1 MDTKNFVNNAS
12 THLKKY
18 QKGYGLTI
26 ILILLLVAILVI
38 IRTIK
43 NNSFVSDESSP
54 SFLVQSTQALLFT
67 ATPTVLSTP
76 TLVLVST
83 PSNLWTVKNI
93 LGKQTINGFTSLIIE
108 FENTTSKELKKG
120 QCQQPGW
127 EAPEIGHIYTLNNT
141 FSDYWLF
148 IPIEGIESELQRFA
162 LIL

>member
-43 NNSFVSDESSP
+43 NNSFVSDENSP
-54 SFLVQSTQALLFT
+54 SLLTLPTQALL
-67 ATPTVLSTP
+67 TPTVRLSTP
-76 TLVLVST
+76 TVVPVSA